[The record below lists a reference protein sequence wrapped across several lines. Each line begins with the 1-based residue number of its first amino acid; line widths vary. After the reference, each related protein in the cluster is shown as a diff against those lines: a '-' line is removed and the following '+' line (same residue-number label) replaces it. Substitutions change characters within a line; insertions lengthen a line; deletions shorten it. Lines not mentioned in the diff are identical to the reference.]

1 MSIVKMNINERVQLI
16 DAMNKIAKAINDED
30 IFESWLMYGVADGDS
45 YQDFKDYADDSTFE
59 ELMDLFLRLMRF
71 AYKEGGLYCNGV
83 KSFSLD
89 DEER

>member
-1 MSIVKMNINERVQLI
+1 MSIVKMSINERVQFI

-30 IFESWLMYGVADGDS
+30 IFDLWLVNGVADGAS
-45 YQDFKDYADDSTFE
+45 YQDFVDYTDDSTFE
-59 ELMDLFLRLMRF
+59 DLMYLFLLLILF
-71 AYKEGGLYCNGV
+71 SYKEGGLYCNGV